1 MWRRLKWVNTHFWK
15 TSLSKGSIFWS
26 VPKAIPRL
34 IRQKSGKF
42 IKCLTTFQ
50 IFKSVHGL
58 SQVSVAQIF
67 LELEIRVWKLY
78 ESLTI
83 LLKSPERFIF
93 PRLQNL
99 DIPEQMTETRS
110 VGKIWFPD
118 RKNSRWNGIPT
129 EREVPTR
136 LGASKIS
143 VAKRE
148 NSPDNCMKIRN
159 VQFSCSKSLLL

>member
-1 MWRRLKWVNTHFWK
+1 MSEMDQTHFWK
-15 TSLSKGSIFWS
+15 TSLPKGSIFWS

-42 IKCLTTFQ
+42 IKCLTT

-118 RKNSRWNGIPT
+118 RKDSRWNEIPT

-136 LGASKIS
+136 LGASKICCE
-143 VAKRE
+143 KRKLSGQLHE
-148 NSPDNCMKIRN
+148 NQKCPIFM
-159 VQFSCSKSLLL
+159 

>member
-1 MWRRLKWVNTHFWK
+1 MSEMDQTHFWK
-15 TSLSKGSIFWS
+15 TSLPKGSIFWS

-110 VGKIWFPD
+110 VGKIWFSD
-118 RKNSRWNGIPT
+118 RK
-129 EREVPTR
+129 
-136 LGASKIS
+136 
-143 VAKRE
+143 
-148 NSPDNCMKIRN
+148 D
-159 VQFSCSKSLLL
+159 KSLEWNSNRAGSSYTARGVQNLRLRKKKTLRTIA